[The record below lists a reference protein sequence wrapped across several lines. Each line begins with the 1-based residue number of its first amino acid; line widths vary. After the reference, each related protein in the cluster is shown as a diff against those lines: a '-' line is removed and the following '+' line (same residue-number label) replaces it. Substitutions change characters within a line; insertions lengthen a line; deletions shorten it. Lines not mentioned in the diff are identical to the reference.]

1 MNENFELSENMVEDK
16 TKPDFDKTKLILPGS
31 ILIAAVL
38 ISSSLL
44 YVNYV
49 KFSTAQIG
57 GNNPP
62 QNTQINID
70 DSPYLGNKNAKITI
84 VEFADFRCPFCGR
97 FFQDS
102 EKQIITNYVNTGKA
116 KFVFKH
122 YAFLGQESVWA
133 GEAAECAKEQGKFW
147 EYHDWLFNNQAS
159 ESDLVY
165 YSKVNLIKY
174 ADKIGLNTSQF
185 SLCLNS
191 DKYSEQVK
199 ADLRQGQSAGVTG
212 TPTVF
217 INGKVV
223 IGAQPFSV
231 FKSII
236 DGE

>member
-84 VEFADFRCPFCGR
+84 VEISKF
-97 FFQDS
+97 
-102 EKQIITNYVNTGKA
+102 NYGNFGI
-116 KFVFKH
+116 FSP
-122 YAFLGQESVWA
+122 YLGN
-133 GEAAECAKEQGKFW
+133 K
-147 EYHDWLFNNQAS
+147 
-159 ESDLVY
+159 
-165 YSKVNLIKY
+165 
-174 ADKIGLNTSQF
+174 
-185 SLCLNS
+185 
-191 DKYSEQVK
+191 
-199 ADLRQGQSAGVTG
+199 
-212 TPTVF
+212 
-217 INGKVV
+217 
-223 IGAQPFSV
+223 
-231 FKSII
+231 
-236 DGE
+236 